1 MASTALT
8 AQIIADTQSEV
19 ATKLTELLDATA
31 SGLAHADLIDVRIV
45 PYGAN
50 RFLIVIVY
58 HV

>member
-8 AQIIADTQSEV
+8 AQTIVDNQSEV

-31 SGLAHADLIDVRIV
+31 GGLAYANLIDVRVV